1 MKPWKDTQWM
11 SLCSF
16 LPAGLLAAFVAV
28 SLHGYTAPMFSPEQ
42 IDSTISSTSQTTATE
57 GKKSTKTANVT
68 TKTVPSVT
76 PLSEASDGYQD
87 GTYTG
92 TGTGFSGPITVQVVI
107 QNGKITEITILNTT
121 DDSPYIENASA
132 LLKTIIA
139 TQSTNVD
146 TISGATYSSVGL
158 ISAVR
163 DALKKAGGSS
173 ASDTVLPVLNGQSNA
188 AASESPSLSA
198 ISEPSAYRDG
208 TYTGTG
214 SGFAGPITVQ
224 VVVSG
229 GQIADITVLSTSD
242 DSPYIDNA
250 TTLLNHIIALQSTNV
265 DTVSGAT
272 YSSVGLIEAV
282 RNALANAGVDG
293 DSSGFSSSGTTMTPD
308 VPKGRFP
315 YPDGVYFGSA
325 EGYRGET
332 SVAVSLKDATIEN
345 IMVLET
351 EDDAAF
357 FKKAEGLLQ
366 RILQQQTTDLDAI
379 SGATYSSEGILGAIE
394 DALEQAKKAVSG
406 GDVMTTVTTSPHTTT
421 TTTTVPVTEPPTE
434 TEPPTPSI
442 YIDGEYIG
450 TAICYPDEY
459 EDFYPYTLTVKVCI
473 EKDQILS
480 ITDAEGFGEDY
491 DTLNDAYIQRAMDG
505 TKKFPGIAA
514 QILTEQKTD
523 YIDAVSGATCSSDA
537 LIEAVQDALQQALR
551 EGV

>member
-1 MKPWKDTQWM
+1 MKLWKDTQWM

-28 SLHGYTAPMFSPEQ
+28 SLHGYTAPVFSPEQ
-42 IDSTISSTSQTTATE
+42 IDSTVSSTSQTTATDV
-57 GKKSTKTANVT
+57 KKSTKTANVT

-76 PLSEASDGYQD
+76 PLSETSDGYQD

-107 QNGKITEITILNTT
+107 QDGKITEITILNTT

-146 TISGATYSSVGL
+146 TVSGATYSSVGL

-173 ASDTVLPVLNGQSNA
+173 ASDTVLPVLNGQSST
-188 AASESPSLSA
+188 ASESPSLSA

-250 TTLLNHIIALQSTNV
+250 TTLLSHIVALQSTNV

-293 DSSGFSSSGTTMTPD
+293 DSSGSSSSGTTMTPD

-357 FKKAEGLLQ
+357 FKQAEALLQ

-406 GDVMTTVTTSPHTTT
+406 GDVTTTVTTSPHTTT
-421 TTTTVPVTEPPTE
+421 TTTTAPVTEPPTE